1 MMNHGHRLIYG
12 LVEVIHKASN
22 HPDRFIEKKAW
33 EFHNV
38 MDIPVDQIANCLP
51 PEDNDLD

>member
-12 LVEVIHKASN
+12 LVEVIRKASN

-33 EFHNV
+33 EFHDV
-38 MDIPVDQIANCLP
+38 MDIPVGQIANCLP
-51 PEDNDLD
+51 TEDDDLD